1 MFHQKKIWVT
11 VILNNRPK
19 MSIAEQLISAGK
31 ELSCEVDRL
40 HFSEPTTHIY
50 NPLSYAWNA
59 HEAYIQKW
67 GNSHK
72 KVLFM
77 GMNPGPFGMAQT
89 GIPFGEIQHV
99 RDWIG
104 VHTLVGKPKK
114 EHPKRLIEGFDC
126 SRSEVSGQRLWGF
139 FKEQFPSAEEFFKS
153 HYVLNYC
160 PLVFME
166 TSGRNRTPDKLPVE
180 ESNELYRLCDKHLL
194 SVAKILQV
202 EWVIGVGVFAEERA
216 KSALKEIPSIKFGR
230 ILHPSPA
237 SPAANK
243 GWGEKALVQLNAL
256 GVWE

>member
-1 MFHQKKIWVT
+1 MNT
-11 VILNNRPK
+11 N
-19 MSIAEQLISAGK
+19 IADKLIAAGK
-31 ELSCEVDRL
+31 ELSQKVDSL
-40 HFSEPTTHIY
+40 KFTKPTTHIY

-59 HEAYIQKW
+59 HEAYIRKC
-67 GNSHK
+67 GNSPK

-89 GIPFGEIQHV
+89 GIPFGQIEHV

-104 VHTLVGKPKK
+104 VSCTVDKPKN
-114 EHPKRLIEGFDC
+114 EHPKRLIEGFNC
-126 SRSEVSGQRLWGF
+126 TRSEVSGQRLWGF
-139 FKEQFPSAEEFFKS
+139 FKEQFTSAEHFFES

-166 TSGRNRTPDKLPVE
+166 ASGKNRTPDKLPVS
-180 ESNELYRLCDKHLL
+180 ESDELYRLCDQHLF
-194 SVAKILQV
+194 SVVQALQV

-216 KSALKEIPSIKFGR
+216 KNALKEIASLKFGR

-243 GWGEKALVQLNAL
+243 GWGEKALAQLNAME
-256 GVWE
+256 VWK